1 MHIAQ
6 KMIGGA
12 NKYFEYS
19 NIFYIFEMFNSDL
32 KMLKNIKRYDINKCA
47 IIIGIV
53 VIFIIIILSI
63 CNVNKITLSDNIS
76 ILSVLSF
83 LFMIIIFVIQTKI
96 SNSQTVILNSINEQV
111 SFVPIIFPN
120 SIEKVIF
127 LIQRYKNEKQ
137 KQYYLHIYTDVPGYA
152 IFSNNTLWNEFYQA
166 LNDAKKDFCIK
177 WHFYSDKKLDEHI
190 DKQFNS
196 WRSFDKKRIKRK
208 IDESIRNIYSRHSPC
223 TYKLINTCRSSKSTD
238 CDCKIIRTIRAEYNS
253 TEPVEKDVDS
263 IKKRVKELHQFAIEQ
278 IQELSKDGN
287 VEIKQISNDLPFFAW
302 IFMEGNS
309 NNLDPVAGIVSY
321 SFYNTN
327 GEEREKG
334 FMTKDKAL
342 LKILYEIINQAAN

>member
-1 MHIAQ
+1 
-6 KMIGGA
+6 
-12 NKYFEYS
+12 
-19 NIFYIFEMFNSDL
+19 
-32 KMLKNIKRYDINKCA
+32 MLKNIRYHYACKCA
-47 IIIGIV
+47 IIIGIIV
-53 VIFIIIILSI
+53 LIIIYI
-63 CNVNKITLSDNIS
+63 VYYVKKITLCDEIS
-76 ILSVLSF
+76 ILSVVVSCISLA
-83 LFMIIIFVIQTKI
+83 LMIIIFCFQTKI
-96 SNSQTVILNSINEQV
+96 SNSQTVILNSINEQL

-120 SIEKVIF
+120 SIEKVMF
-127 LIQRYKNEKQ
+127 LIRQYKNEKQ
-137 KQYYLHIYTDVPGYA
+137 KQYCLCIYTDVPGYA
-152 IFSNNTLWNEFYQA
+152 IFSNNKLWNEFYQA
-166 LNDAKKDFCIK
+166 LSNAKKDFCIK

-196 WRSFDKKRIKRK
+196 WHSFDKKQIKRK

-223 TYKLINTCRSSKSTD
+223 AYKSTNTCRSKKST
-238 CDCKIIRTIRAEYNS
+238 DCKIIRTIKAEYNS

-278 IQELSKDGN
+278 IQELSTDGN

-309 NNLDPVAGIVSY
+309 NNLEPIAGIVSY

-334 FMTKDKAL
+334 FMTKDKTL
-342 LKILYEIINQAAN
+342 LKILYEIINQSN